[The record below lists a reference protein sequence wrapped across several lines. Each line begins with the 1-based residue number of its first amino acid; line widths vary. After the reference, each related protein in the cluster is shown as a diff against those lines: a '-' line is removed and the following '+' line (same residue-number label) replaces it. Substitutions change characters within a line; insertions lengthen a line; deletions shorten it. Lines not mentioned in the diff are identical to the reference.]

1 VSASSAYTRVWI
13 AVIMVARLRP
23 VFWEEGNAAEQARL
37 SRRESGNE
45 TAGFGVDALGS
56 QSGAREE
63 GSTISVRDEFH
74 SIPEADQKPGGAS

>member
-1 VSASSAYTRVWI
+1 
-13 AVIMVARLRP
+13 MVARLRP

-45 TAGFGVDALGS
+45 TAGFGVDSLGS